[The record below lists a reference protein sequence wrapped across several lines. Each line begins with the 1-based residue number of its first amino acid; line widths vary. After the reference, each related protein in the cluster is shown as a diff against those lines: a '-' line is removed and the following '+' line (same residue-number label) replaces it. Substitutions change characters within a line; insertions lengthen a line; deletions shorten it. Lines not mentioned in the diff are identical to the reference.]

1 MKNVSSELEALLTEY
16 MKGTKTTWYIS
27 DLYVFWLNK
36 EQGSIY
42 RLTDHDTNLTV
53 GNNLYYKWPIEH
65 DNIKEVRGM
74 ETSESTIR
82 MFYSPTDVIPDTTIT
97 WYDAFTSGMFG
108 NCYLSIDRLFSPVPW
123 QEVSGNIS
131 SNYVLKGRFMGR
143 LDVSTV
149 TLTKAELTCKS
160 FVELLNVKI
169 PRNLIIPSCINAF
182 CDSYCGLTKSNY
194 LTTVTAQSGSS
205 KSQIV
210 TGLSLADGY
219 FNYGS
224 VIGMSGNNKGV
235 TRSIKTYTSSIVTGK
250 Q

>member
-1 MKNVSSELEALLTEY
+1 MKSVSSELKALLTEY
-16 MKGTKTTWYIS
+16 MKGTKTTWYIL

-42 RLTDHDTNLTV
+42 RLTDHDTNLTI

-65 DNIKEVRGM
+65 GNIKEVRGM
-74 ETSESTIR
+74 ETSETTIT
-82 MFYSPTDVIPDTTIT
+82 MYYAPTDVIPDTTTT
-97 WYDAFTSGMFG
+97 WYDAFTSGMFD

-123 QEVSGNIS
+123 QEITGNIS

-194 LTTVTAQSGSS
+194 LITVTAQSGSS
-205 KSQIV
+205 KAQIV
-210 TGLSLADGY
+210 TGLSFD
-219 FNYGS
+219 
-224 VIGMSGNNKGV
+224 
-235 TRSIKTYTSSIVTGK
+235 R
-250 Q
+250 